1 MDEGDNQGQNFKSR
15 MNEQEFINQWKN
27 DKPIY
32 EAWGKYVV
40 ESICHKLEQ
49 QGKNLSTFL
58 KIPATSRLKDDQS
71 LLDKAYYRPGK
82 QYTDPYSQ
90 IEDKVGARFVVLLL
104 DDINA
109 ICDIVQEHEAWE
121 FDPCKHFDDEKKADP
136 LLFTY
141 QSVHYI
147 LRPKQDLVAKD
158 IVIPVTTPCELQIR
172 TLLQHAH
179 AELTHDAIYKAKRT
193 VHPEVHRTVA
203 KCMAL
208 IETTDEFFVSATK
221 QLNYGPIQEYGVVER
236 LDGLYFSL
244 TGIKSFTQKSSI
256 VIWDEYEQFIDDKL
270 VDNIENLLANPSYGF
285 LPDLIKQ
292 KYSENMFYQQSTVL
306 FIYWMLKYKKRRLLE
321 NWPFQ
326 RELLEPLAGD
336 IGVSTWGE

>member
-1 MDEGDNQGQNFKSR
+1 
-15 MNEQEFINQWKN
+15 MNKEEFVDQWRA

-40 ESICHKLEQ
+40 DSICHELEQ

-58 KIPATSRLKDDQS
+58 KIPVSCRLKDDSS
-71 LLDKAYYRPGK
+71 LLDKAFYRPGK
-82 QYTDPYSQ
+82 QYSDPYNQ

-104 DDINA
+104 EDIYTV
-109 ICDIVQEHEAWE
+109 CTVVQEHDAWE
-121 FDPCKHFDDEKKADP
+121 FDACKHFDDEKRADP

-147 LRPKQDLVAKD
+147 LRPKQELIAND
-158 IVIPVTTPCELQIR
+158 IAIPVNIPCELQIR

-193 VHPEVHRTVA
+193 VQPGVHRTVA

-208 IETTDEFFVSATK
+208 IETTDELFISATK
-221 QLNYGPIQEYGVVER
+221 QLNYGPLQEYGVVER
-236 LDGLYFSL
+236 LDGLYLRL
-244 TGIKSFTQKSSI
+244 TGMRPYNQKSSL
-256 VIWDEYEQFIDDKL
+256 VVWDEYERF
-270 VDNIENLLANPSYGF
+270 VDENLVGSIESLLDNPSYSF
-285 LPDLIKQ
+285 LPDSIKD
-292 KYSENMFYQQSTVL
+292 KYSENIFYQQSTIF
-306 FIYWMLKYKKRRLLE
+306 FIYWMLKYRKRRLLE

-326 RELLEPLAGD
+326 RELLEPMAVD
-336 IGVSTWGE
+336 MGVSTLSE